1 MQKIMSIIREAIEG
15 FDDYEKGQFKKE
27 LLPLV
32 WDEFSVVIDD
42 DDSWTDVFLKTKD
55 KNLDA
60 TEMFSCVIS
69 DIECFP
75 TVSELQ
81 ELLKRLLH
89 LVDDVTG
96 EIVDRSKTKSKKTKK

>member
-1 MQKIMSIIREAIEG
+1 MKKIMSIIRKAIEG
-15 FDDYEKGQFKKE
+15 FDDYEKEKFKKKV
-27 LLPLV
+27 LPLV

-42 DDSWTDVFLKTKD
+42 NDSWTDVFLKTKD

-60 TEMFSCVIS
+60 TEMLSCVIS
-69 DIECFP
+69 DRECFP

-96 EIVDRSKTKSKKTKK
+96 EIVDRSYGFFY